1 MVFTTALSVLHLNT
15 FVTHKTFQHVVSSL
29 KNKTSFKLLYT
40 KSEQRVHPLYNH
52 WSGQAVQ
59 RNLSEVHTV
68 SPIINKKTCLH
79 WIINL
84 IFTSSL
90 HFVGCNERIREHSF
104 CELMLNKNSF
114 WAALRGFWL
123 TNTSDSSLHL
133 CVRVFRSGFLGQIT
147 DYWSLKAVLA
157 DAITDNNHQNK

>member
-40 KSEQRVHPLYNH
+40 KSEQRVYPLYNH

-79 WIINL
+79 WI
-84 IFTSSL
+84 
-90 HFVGCNERIREHSF
+90 HSF
-104 CELMLNKNSF
+104 CELTLNKNSF

-147 DYWSLKAVLA
+147 DHWKRYWPMRSQ
-157 DAITDNNHQNK
+157 ITITKINNTTWSIEGFK